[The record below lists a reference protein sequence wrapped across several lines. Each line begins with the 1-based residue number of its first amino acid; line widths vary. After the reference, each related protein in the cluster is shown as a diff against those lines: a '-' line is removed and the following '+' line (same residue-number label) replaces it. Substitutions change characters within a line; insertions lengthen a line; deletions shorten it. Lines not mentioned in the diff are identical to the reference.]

1 MSQATSARRTA
12 MLDRTTIAAAVV
24 AAALSLTTAAAQD
37 DPRYPDW
44 SGQWRK
50 APDGGPPRYDPSK
63 PDGAGQQAPL
73 KDEYR
78 RIHEASMADQA
89 QGGQGLYVMS
99 VKCIPMGMPF
109 QMSIVFPFEFVITP
123 KTTYMLF
130 EIMTSQPRRIYTD
143 GRDWPKDPD
152 LTFTGYSIGKWIDE
166 DGDGRYNVLEVETRF
181 LKGPRGY
188 DTSGLP
194 FHRDNKT
201 VIKERI
207 YLDKKDPNVLY
218 NEITVIDNA
227 MTRPYSKT
235 QKALRN
241 PNPRPIWKSDVCSE
255 HNTHVRIGKENYFLS
270 ADDKLMP
277 SKRGQAPPDLSY
289 FKATQ

>member
-1 MSQATSARRTA
+1 

-24 AAALSLTTAAAQD
+24 AAVLSLTAAAAQD

-73 KDEYR
+73 KEEYR

-89 QGGQGLYVMS
+89 QGGPGLYVMS

-123 KTTYMLF
+123 KTTYVLF

-143 GRDWPKDPD
+143 GRDWPNDPD
-152 LTFTGYSIGKWIDE
+152 PTFTGYSIGKWIDE
-166 DGDGRYNVLEVETRF
+166 DGDGRFDVLEVETRH
-181 LKGPRGY
+181 LRVPRLFDQTGI
-188 DTSGLP
+188 P
-194 FHRDNKT
+194 FHEDGQA

-207 YLDKKDPNVLY
+207 YADKANPGIIHD
-218 NEITVIDNA
+218 EITTIDNA
-227 MTRPYSKT
+227 LTRPWSVK
-235 QKALRN
+235 
-241 PNPRPIWKSDVCSE
+241 KSYRREPKVVWPENNCTEGNNDVVIGSE
-255 HNTHVRIGKENYFLS
+255 SYLLS
-270 ADDKLMP
+270 ADGYLMP
-277 SKRGQAPPDLSY
+277 VKKDQPPPDLRY
-289 FKATQ
+289 FNQK

>member
-1 MSQATSARRTA
+1 MHHRTS
-12 MLDRTTIAAAVV
+12 IAAAIV
-24 AAALSLTTAAAQD
+24 AAALSLTAAAAQD
-37 DPRYPDW
+37 GPRYPDW

-73 KDEYR
+73 KEEYR

-89 QGGQGLYVMS
+89 RGGQGLYVMS

-123 KTTYMLF
+123 KTTYILY

-152 LTFTGYSIGKWIDE
+152 PTFTGYSIGQWIDE
-166 DGDGRYNVLEVETRF
+166 DGDGRFDVLEVETRH
-181 LKGPRGY
+181 LRVPRLFDQTGI
-188 DTSGLP
+188 P
-194 FHRDNKT
+194 FHEDGQA

-207 YLDKKDPNVLY
+207 YADKANPNIIY
-218 NEITVIDNA
+218 DEITTTDNA
-227 MTRPYSKT
+227 LTRPWSVKKT
-235 QKALRN
+235 YRREPKVVWPEN
-241 PNPRPIWKSDVCSE
+241 NCTEGNNDVVIGSE
-255 HNTHVRIGKENYFLS
+255 SYLLS
-270 ADDKLMP
+270 ADGYLMP
-277 SKRGQAPPDLSY
+277 VKKDQPPPDLRY
-289 FKATQ
+289 FNQTRK

>member
-1 MSQATSARRTA
+1 
-12 MLDRTTIAAAVV
+12 MLNRTTIAAAMV
-24 AAALSLTTAAAQD
+24 AAALSLTAAAAQD
-37 DPRYPDW
+37 DPRYPEW

-73 KDEYR
+73 KEEYR

-89 QGGQGLYVMS
+89 LGGPGLYVMS

-123 KTTYMLF
+123 KTTYVLF

-152 LTFTGYSIGKWIDE
+152 PTFTGYSIGKWIDE
-166 DGDGRYNVLEVETRF
+166 DRDGRFDVLEVETRH
-181 LKGPRGY
+181 LRVPRLFDQTGI
-188 DTSGLP
+188 P
-194 FHRDNKT
+194 FHEDGQA

-207 YLDKKDPNVLY
+207 YADKANHNIIYD
-218 NEITVIDNA
+218 EITTIDNA
-227 MTRPYSKT
+227 LTRPWSIKKT
-235 QKALRN
+235 YRREPKVVWPEN
-241 PNPRPIWKSDVCSE
+241 NCTEGNNDVVIGSE
-255 HNTHVRIGKENYFLS
+255 SYLLS
-270 ADDKLMP
+270 ADGYLMP
-277 SKRGQAPPDLSY
+277 VKKDQPPPDLRY
-289 FKATQ
+289 FNQTRR

>member
-1 MSQATSARRTA
+1 
-12 MLDRTTIAAAVV
+12 MLNRTTIAVAMV
-24 AAALSLTTAAAQD
+24 AAALSLTAAAAQD
-37 DPRYPDW
+37 DQRYPDW

-89 QGGQGLYVMS
+89 QGGQGLYVQS

-123 KTTYMLF
+123 KTTYILF

-152 LTFTGYSIGKWIDE
+152 PTFTGYSIGKWIDE
-166 DGDGRYNVLEVETRF
+166 DGDGRFDVLEVETRH
-181 LKGPRGY
+181 LRVPRLFDQTGI
-188 DTSGLP
+188 P
-194 FHRDNKT
+194 FHEDGQA

-207 YLDKKDPNVLY
+207 YADKTNPNVIY
-218 NEITVIDNA
+218 DEMTTTDNA
-227 MTRPYSKT
+227 LTRPWSVKKT
-235 QKALRN
+235 YRREPKVVWPEN
-241 PNPRPIWKSDVCSE
+241 NCTEGNNDVVIGSE
-255 HNTHVRIGKENYFLS
+255 SYLLS
-270 ADDKLMP
+270 ADGFLMP
-277 SKRGQAPPDLSY
+277 VKKDQPPPDLRY
-289 FKATQ
+289 FNQPRK

>member
-1 MSQATSARRTA
+1 
-12 MLDRTTIAAAVV
+12 MLYRSTIAAMI
-24 AAALSLTTAAAQD
+24 AAALSLTAASAQD

-89 QGGQGLYVMS
+89 HGGPGLYVMS

-123 KTTYMLF
+123 KTTYVLF

-152 LTFTGYSIGKWIDE
+152 PTFTGYSIGKWIDQ
-166 DGDGRYNVLEVETRF
+166 DGDGRFDMLEVETRH
-181 LKGPRGY
+181 LRVPRLFDQTGI
-188 DTSGLP
+188 P
-194 FHRDNKT
+194 FHEDGQA

-207 YLDKKDPNVLY
+207 YADKANPNIIY
-218 NEITVIDNA
+218 DEITTIDNA
-227 MTRPYSKT
+227 LTRPWSIKKT
-235 QKALRN
+235 YRREPKVVWPEN
-241 PNPRPIWKSDVCSE
+241 NCTEGNNDVVIGSE
-255 HNTHVRIGKENYFLS
+255 SYLLS
-270 ADDKLMP
+270 ADGYLMP
-277 SKRGQAPPDLSY
+277 VKKDQPPPDLRY
-289 FKATQ
+289 FNQTKK

>member
-1 MSQATSARRTA
+1 
-12 MLDRTTIAAAVV
+12 MLNQTTIAAAVV
-24 AAALSLTTAAAQD
+24 AVALSLTAAAAQD

-73 KDEYR
+73 KEEYR

-89 QGGQGLYVMS
+89 LGGPGLYVMS

-123 KTTYMLF
+123 KTTYVLF

-152 LTFTGYSIGKWIDE
+152 PTFTGYSIGKWIDT
-166 DGDGRYNVLEVETRF
+166 DGDGRFDVLEVETRH
-181 LKGPRGY
+181 LRVPRLFDQTGI
-188 DTSGLP
+188 P
-194 FHRDNKT
+194 FHEDGQGI
-201 VIKERI
+201 IKERI
-207 YLDKKDPNVLY
+207 YADKANPNIIHD
-218 NEITVIDNA
+218 EMTTIDNA
-227 MTRPYSKT
+227 LTRPWSVKKT
-235 QKALRN
+235 YRREPKVVWPEN
-241 PNPRPIWKSDVCSE
+241 NCTEGNNDVVIGSE
-255 HNTHVRIGKENYFLS
+255 SYLLS
-270 ADDKLMP
+270 ADGYLMP
-277 SKRGQAPPDLSY
+277 VKKDQSPPDLRY
-289 FKATQ
+289 FNQTKKLE

>member
-1 MSQATSARRTA
+1 MLNRTA
-12 MLDRTTIAAAVV
+12 IAAAVV
-24 AAALSLTTAAAQD
+24 ATALSLTAASAQD
-37 DPRYPDW
+37 DRRYPDW

-73 KDEYR
+73 KEEYR

-89 QGGQGLYVMS
+89 RGGPGLYVMS

-123 KTTYMLF
+123 KTTYVLF

-152 LTFTGYSIGKWIDE
+152 PTFTGYSIGKWIDE
-166 DGDGRYNVLEVETRF
+166 DGDGRFDVLEVETRH
-181 LKGPRGY
+181 LRVPRLFDQTGI
-188 DTSGLP
+188 P
-194 FHRDNKT
+194 FHEDGQA

-207 YLDKKDPNVLY
+207 YADKANPNIIHD
-218 NEITVIDNA
+218 EITTTDNA
-227 MTRPYSKT
+227 LTRPWSVKKT
-235 QKALRN
+235 YRREPKVVWPEN
-241 PNPRPIWKSDVCSE
+241 NCTEGNNDVVIGSE
-255 HNTHVRIGKENYFLS
+255 SYLLS
-270 ADDKLMP
+270 ADGYLMP
-277 SKRGQAPPDLSY
+277 VKKDQPPPDLRY
-289 FKATQ
+289 FDQTKK